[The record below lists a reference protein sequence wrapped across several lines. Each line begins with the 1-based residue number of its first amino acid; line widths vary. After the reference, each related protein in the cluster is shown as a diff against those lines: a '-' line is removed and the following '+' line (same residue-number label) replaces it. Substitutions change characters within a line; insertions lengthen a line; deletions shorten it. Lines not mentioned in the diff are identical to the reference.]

1 MALPD
6 GFDFLV
12 RDEFAAPG
20 LPKPFADGSPCFLI
34 ERHDWGL
41 LGHRQHGNR
50 NGILVFRRKLARP
63 FDRLFKQLRHGHH
76 RIIFVS
82 CREAAKA
89 TGAPGR
95 TRTSTTLRPPDFE
108 SRRSYWKSLASLV
121 FFSARL
127 CMWKSVFKNEPNLV
141 FAAYTNMHSAQPH
154 PRP

>member
-20 LPKPFADGSPCFLI
+20 LLKPFADGSPCFLI

-76 RIIFVS
+76 RIIFAS

-108 SRRSYWKSLASLV
+108 SGASTDSATGAYGPHHSGRRAAVNGSRG
-121 FFSARL
+121 F
-127 CMWKSVFKNEPNLV
+127 MWQIRVM
-141 FAAYTNMHSAQPH
+141 A
-154 PRP
+154 